1 MAGESVE
8 ADGRRKAIHLSG
20 SRGLRGAGDVRVF
33 GRGGQER
40 GRAVKGR
47 EGRKR
52 QGGEVGAKA
61 R

>member
-8 ADGRRKAIHLSG
+8 ADGRRKAIHE
-20 SRGLRGAGDVRVF
+20 GDVGRV
-33 GRGGQER
+33 GRGGVRVEVGAGQER

-47 EGRKR
+47 GRKR